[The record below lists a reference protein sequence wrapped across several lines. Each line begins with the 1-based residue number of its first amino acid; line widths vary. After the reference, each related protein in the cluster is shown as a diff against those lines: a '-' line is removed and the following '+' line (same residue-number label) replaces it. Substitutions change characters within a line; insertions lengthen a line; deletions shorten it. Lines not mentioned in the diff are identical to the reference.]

1 MKRAIIL
8 IVSSLVFAVGCSEE
22 ESTEATKNEPIEKEE
37 VQEKEETVWWEEEE
51 ESYQLTDFPRELE
64 DLEKELV
71 IKEGMYSGDSYD
83 AAAAKKKL
91 SELPADAKEEE
102 LESAILQLIREDYH
116 QEVETFASFDPTVH
130 IDQESPNEEVEKPTA
145 EAAASTTHFAILL
158 DASGS
163 MNAESD
169 GTSRMELAKG
179 AIGDFIEILPE
190 KSTVSLRVYGH
201 EGTGTDEDKEKSCN
215 STETLYNGQ
224 MDQEEFSNALEE
236 VSPAGWTPI
245 ANALKESEKDIP
257 DAATNAIVYVVSDGI
272 ETCDGDPV
280 AEAEQLNK
288 QGVQP
293 IINIIG
299 FQVDDEAQKLLKQV
313 AEAGQGEFTYAGN
326 KQDLEDYWQ
335 EEYDRMQTAWE
346 EWQQEGMKKADEIS
360 KGLMEQA
367 EKTGKS
373 IMEKSD
379 LEFKRAEELI
389 NYLTGERE
397 MANTDNLWS
406 KFYERSTSIWSYGY
420 DNQTKNWGKAYENG
434 NDAWR
439 YFYETGNEKWTEYYN
454 KMN

>member
-1 MKRAIIL
+1 MKKVIIL
-8 IVSSLVFAVGCSEE
+8 LFSSIVLAAGCG
-22 ESTEATKNEPIEKEE
+22 KVEPAETDKKEP
-37 VQEKEETVWWEEEE
+37 VEKEETVETNWWEEEAE
-51 ESYQLTDFPRELE
+51 TYQLADLPRELE
-64 DLEKELV
+64 GLEQELV
-71 IKEGMYSGDSYD
+71 IKEGMYSGDNYD
-83 AAAAKKKL
+83 VAAAKEKL
-91 SELPADAKEEE
+91 NELPVDVNEEE

-116 QEVETFASFDPTVH
+116 QEIETFVTFDPTVQ
-130 IDQESPNEEVEKPTA
+130 IDQDSPNEEVEKPTA
-145 EAAASTTHFAILL
+145 ETAMSTTHFAILL

-169 GTSRMELAKG
+169 GTSRMELAKE
-179 AIGDFIEILPE
+179 AINDFIEILPE
-190 KSTVSLRVYGH
+190 NSTVSLRVYGH
-201 EGTGTDEDKEKSCN
+201 EGTGTDEDKEKSCK
-215 STETLYNGQ
+215 STETLYNGE
-224 MDQEEFSNALEE
+224 MDQKEFSNALEG
-236 VSPAGWTPI
+236 VTPAGWTPI

-257 DAATNAIVYVVSDGI
+257 DVASNAIVYVVSDGI

-288 QGVQP
+288 QGVEP

-326 KQDLEDYWQ
+326 KQDLDDYWQ
-335 EEYDRMQTAWE
+335 KEYDRMQSAWE
-346 EWQQEGMKKADEIS
+346 EWQREGMKKADEIS
-360 KGLMEQA
+360 KELMEQA
-367 EKTGKS
+367 DKTGKS
-373 IMEKSD
+373 IMDKSD

-389 NYLTGERE
+389 DYLTSERE
-397 MANTDNLWS
+397 MTNAENLWS

-420 DNQTKNWGKAYENG
+420 DNQTKNWGEAYENG